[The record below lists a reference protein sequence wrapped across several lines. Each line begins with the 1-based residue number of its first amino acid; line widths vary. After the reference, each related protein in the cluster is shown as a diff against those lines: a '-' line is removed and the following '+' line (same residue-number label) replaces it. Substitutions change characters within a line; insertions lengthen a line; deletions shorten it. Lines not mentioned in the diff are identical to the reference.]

1 MHKPTIFGWL
11 LIASG
16 VATVLLAFVLPAAAL
31 GTGIVFALL
40 LLTYFAEG
48 TTGDLP
54 LGTVQDVQMW
64 DERKRDALTRRFKR
78 GRPEWETTPPDHA
91 DEHPDAVWERERKR
105 RGLG

>member
-11 LIASG
+11 MIVSG
-16 VATVLLAFVLPAAAL
+16 VATVVLAFVFPFAAL
-31 GTGIVFALL
+31 VTGIIFALL
-40 LLTYFAEG
+40 LLGVVSEG
-48 TTGDLP
+48 MSGDL
-54 LGTVQDVQMW
+54 LIGNENLMNVI
-64 DERKRDALTRRFKR
+64 DERKREALSRRFKR